1 MAISPPCLR
10 TQFGACTWRIS
21 QSKSFIPLLY
31 SQMRSFN
38 NFSLS
43 TASQLLQA
51 QQCHHF
57 QSQIHNK
64 LSFRTNVLVSS
75 QARTLHSTSHKQARP
90 SSADKTAKDDAIPF
104 LQSQAHKFR
113 VDDAYTVDSAKDRL
127 RQRFALPLGLGIFAV
142 IMYFGFFRD
151 YGTKDQSVMG
161 FLTRDI
167 GDRLPDDVRQRIYSE
182 VDQSKL
188 SDQTSSAANDK

>member
-1 MAISPPCLR
+1 
-10 TQFGACTWRIS
+10 
-21 QSKSFIPLLY
+21 
-31 SQMRSFN
+31 MRSFK

-43 TASQLLQA
+43 TASQLLPQA
-51 QQCHHF
+51 QQQGHHL
-57 QSQIHNK
+57 QSQNRNNK
-64 LSFRTNVLVSS
+64 YSFRTNILVSS
-75 QARTLHSTSHKQARP
+75 PARTLHSTSHKQARP
-90 SSADKTAKDDAIPF
+90 SAADKTVKDDAIPF

-113 VDDAYTVDSAKDRL
+113 VDDVYTVDSTKDQS

-142 IMYFGFFRD
+142 IMYVGFFRD

-188 SDQTSSAANDK
+188 SDETISEGDNN